1 MTDSLENLEQEPI
14 VPQEP
19 QGEPENDDMLPK
31 ATVSKI
37 VERERLKA
45 FEKGKQEA
53 LMELQQQQQNPM
65 QQEQQMQQPQQAPMQ
80 QQGQMGG
87 MPQMSQADIE
97 RLINERAPQLLQQQL
112 EQKAAEF
119 KSQQLI
125 NDFVAKMQAAE
136 EQYPGLEKELNELE
150 YDKPGMMELIQLA
163 NGMENTG
170 AIMKEMLDHPMKM
183 GGIINLIHTQ
193 PRKAMQEMAKL
204 SNSIKQNQDALKEDA
219 QARDPLSQLR
229 PSQNIGQD
237 SSSMS
242 VTDFRKMFR

>member
-1 MTDSLENLEQEPI
+1 MTDGLENLEQEPI

-19 QGEPENDDMLPK
+19 EGEPENDMLHK

-37 VERERLKA
+37 VARERLKA

-53 LMELQQQQQNPM
+53 LMELQQQQQNTM
-65 QQEQQMQQPQQAPMQ
+65 QQEQPQPTQAPAQQQAQ
-80 QQGQMGG
+80 SLGG
-87 MPQMSQADIE
+87 MQQMSQADIE
-97 RLINERAPQLLQQQL
+97 RMINERAPQLLQQQL

-125 NDFVAKMQAAE
+125 NDFVTKMQAAE

-163 NGMENTG
+163 NSVENTG
-170 AIMKEMLDHPMKM
+170 AVMKEMLDHPMKM
-183 GGIINLIHTQ
+183 GGILNLIHSQ
-193 PRKAMQEMAKL
+193 PRKAVQEMAKL

-237 SSSMS
+237 TSSMS
-242 VTDFRKMFR
+242 VNDFRKMFR